1 MDFLTHSSYSFL
13 IYDDNLCGF
22 KTSNNHWHHSFFYKL
37 WVELPASS
45 TTQASTVREL
55 QCYEQ
60 KIMSGFY
67 RKHWNFNSNEYKIQ
81 NQLIF
86 DSSQLITNTDIKN
99 STEQAD
105 FSEEITNTTFSF
117 PSSKDFQVYLSK
129 SSFDFSF
136 DDKITSDASIL
147 NFETVNESTIDS
159 YLVNTEKN
167 RNNHENNS
175 SNNILNFPEPSNTEP
190 TTLTQSIV
198 SKEIVVISKDS
209 IPENDTELNNIKD
222 IYDFLNTDNLFH
234 KVHSTESRNQPT
246 TFSNLEVN
254 INENININSTDYFN
268 TDSYKG
274 YLNKTDENELGE
286 SSITDS
292 ASSFEN
298 FQYKNKNSSIKEV
311 IEFDSY
317 KNDLPGV
324 NLNYS
329 DAHIYSKSAGNSM
342 DFSTEISF
350 SPNSE
355 TENNTIKYE
364 ILNEE
369 SDLIKSINVTIF
381 AENIHTTFVQNVTI
395 TNTFE
400 ISTKNKNSEFEN
412 PEFTMPSDSLTFS
425 ISNSSPNPEE
435 MDLIE
440 NISTHEDIF
449 DEKHFTDQE
458 YSPKLSSVTMANFN
472 SDSSASFLELT
483 SDEKKTTKIVLP
495 TLPWLSNSILP
506 ESLQSVIS
514 QLTVPEISS
523 PAQWNLN
530 YETEATP
537 SIEIN
542 TFSTQNLFLD
552 PGYEENLELKSN
564 NNSGPLYDEE
574 ENYTSNEIKQ
584 INNSP
589 VSLPENFIEASS
601 AVSIQILNNTKV
613 NDQGDKLLHTTN
625 SLMEDVS
632 TNEFNSKLT
641 TIHYTDSFS
650 DSTLDE
656 NVYNE
661 TFPQTTIDITNMYED
676 EQMLTDE
683 TQIYILNTTAANHI
697 ASEPLKPNTLSNSE
711 SEVFVSSKNELDTSP
726 ITFLDDTSNNL
737 DSEEKHNATLSTV
750 PSLEKIYDD
759 VQNFVPSVQ
768 SSVWDTSFNVTEF
781 TNTLSEQTI
790 PGSSPTIIQ
799 IINNHTGKNLSEVN
813 ISYKVKDSNESHVN
827 ISIFQPTEDETM
839 RNVTVLPTVNS
850 TIESNSDLYDKS
862 TLMTTLSP
870 VLQITEGNNQSH
882 LTMHST
888 VNPFAPP
895 FYNESEDSSQ
905 NILYE
910 TTFSFIDFNSTTFLT
925 PIFIKNKTSPFL
937 TSVEAG
943 TTNAELYSS
952 DSNQQNAF
960 NTDFEVN
967 NEELDEDNGEN
978 NLIGYENYS
987 KVNTEDSLHSETN
1000 SESTNVQLLEITAEG
1015 FSFTVT
1021 DMPTTSM
1028 INNTDIPLKT
1038 TQGEEEFLES
1048 ITESTTDSYSTLSD
1062 TDSFSTTGFVR
1073 PAETSTPGT
1082 LITIS
1087 TSDTVSYN
1095 FSINS
1100 FETNLMTSDNELFLN
1115 TSYENSSNISVE
1127 DSSISTNEVLVLTTE
1142 NISSTDLTSQ
1152 NGKTVTIDNLIG
1164 TSTQALTKPDPT
1176 TTIASKTNIDVWNYK
1191 KDCGVR
1197 LMQAVGRIVGGKN
1210 TYFGKWPWQALVK
1223 EATWL
1228 GLFVKNKCG
1237 GVLITSKY
1245 VLTAAHCQPGFLASL
1260 LVVLGTHDLAETF
1273 DNKASVIRNVK
1284 RMVVHRHYNA
1294 QTFEND
1300 LALLE
1305 MESSVEFLPYVVPI
1319 CLPHRNEDFTGKMA
1333 FVTGWGKLT
1342 HGGDVPNI
1350 LQEVQVP
1357 IVSNGDCQR
1366 MFYHA
1371 GHDKAIRSNFVCAGY
1386 SNGGQDSCEGDS
1398 GGPLMVQREDKRWV
1412 LVGTVSHGIGCADP
1426 NLPGVYMRMSSY
1438 RPWIDSIIYK

>member
-1 MDFLTHSSYSFL
+1 MDFVTHFSYSFL

-37 WVELPASS
+37 WMDLPASS
-45 TTQASTVREL
+45 TTQASTDREF
-55 QCYEQ
+55 QGYEQ
-60 KIMSGFY
+60 KIVSGFY
-67 RKHWNFNSNEYKIQ
+67 RKRWNFS
-81 NQLIF
+81 L
-86 DSSQLITNTDIKN
+86 DDAPTL
-99 STEQAD
+99 
-105 FSEEITNTTFSF
+105 NTTDT
-117 PSSKDFQVYLSK
+117 PVLS
-129 SSFDFSF
+129 
-136 DDKITSDASIL
+136 ISDAHILNTSGAPILNSSDTPIL

-159 YLVNTEKN
+159 YTVNTESNGNN
-167 RNNHENNS
+167 RENNS
-175 SNNILNFPEPSNTEP
+175 SYNILNFSETSDTEP
-190 TTLTQSIV
+190 TTLTQPIV
-198 SKEIVVISKDS
+198 SEEIVVINKES
-209 IPENDTELNNIKD
+209 IPDNYTESNNIKD
-222 IYDFLNTDNLFH
+222 FYGFLNPDNLFH
-234 KVHSTESRNQPT
+234 KVHPTESRNQPT

-254 INENININSTDYFN
+254 INKNIKINSTDYLN
-268 TDSYKG
+268 TDSYEG
-274 YLNKTDENELGE
+274 YLNKTAENELSE

-292 ASSFEN
+292 DLNHEN
-298 FQYKNKNSSIKEV
+298 FRYKSKNSTIKEV

-317 KNDLPGV
+317 KSDLPGA
-324 NLNYS
+324 NLDHS
-329 DAHIYSKSAGNSM
+329 DARIYSKSAGSSL
-342 DFSTEISF
+342 DFSTKISLY
-350 SPNSE
+350 PNSE

-369 SDLIKSINVTIF
+369 SDLIKAINGTIF
-381 AENIHTTFVQNVTI
+381 AENIHPTFVHKATI
-395 TNTFE
+395 ANAFE
-400 ISTKNKNSEFEN
+400 TSTKNTNSEFEN
-412 PEFTMPSDSLTFS
+412 PDFTMPSDSLTYS
-425 ISNSSPNPEE
+425 ISNNSPNPEE
-435 MDLIE
+435 MDLTE
-440 NISTHEDIF
+440 NIPTYEDIY

-458 YSPKLSSVTMANFN
+458 YSPKPSYVTMTNFN
-472 SDSSASFLELT
+472 SDPSASFSELT
-483 SDEKKTTKIVLP
+483 SEEKKTTKVVLP

-514 QLTVPEISS
+514 QLTVPEKSS

-537 SIEIN
+537 SIETN
-542 TFSTQNLFLD
+542 AFSTQDFLSD
-552 PGYEENLELKSN
+552 SGYKENLELKSSN
-564 NNSGPLYDEE
+564 NPGPLYYEE

-584 INNSP
+584 IKNSP
-589 VSLPENFIEASS
+589 VPIPENFIEVSS
-601 AVSIQILNNTKV
+601 SVSIQASNNTKV
-613 NDQGDKLLHTTN
+613 NDEEDKFLHTTN
-625 SLMEDVS
+625 SSMENVS

-641 TIHYTDSFS
+641 TIPYTDSFT
-650 DSTLDE
+650 DSMSDE

-661 TFPQTTIDITNMYED
+661 AFSQTTIDTTNVYED
-676 EQMLTDE
+676 EQMLVEE
-683 TQIYILNTTAANHI
+683 TQNYILNTTIDNHI
-697 ASEPLKPNTLSNSE
+697 TNEPFKPNTLSNSE
-711 SEVFVSSKNELDTSP
+711 SQNKEIFVSLKNEHNTSP
-726 ITFLDDTSNNL
+726 ITFLYDTSNNL
-737 DSEEKHNATLSTV
+737 DSEEKHNGTLSTV

-768 SSVWDTSFNVTEF
+768 SSIWDASFNVTEF

-790 PGSSPTIIQ
+790 SGSSSTIIP

-813 ISYKVKDSNESHVN
+813 ISYKVRDSNESHVN
-827 ISIFQPTEDETM
+827 ISIFQPTEDEAI
-839 RNVTVLPTVNS
+839 RNITILPTVNS

-862 TLMTTLSP
+862 TLMNTLSP
-870 VLQITEGNNQSH
+870 VLQITEENNQSH
-882 LTMHST
+882 PSIHST
-888 VNPFAPP
+888 SKPFASP

-905 NILYE
+905 NILHG
-910 TTFSFIDFNSTTFLT
+910 TTFSFIDINSTNLFT
-925 PIFIKNKTSPFL
+925 PISIKNKTSPFL

-943 TTNAELYSS
+943 TTNAELYSF
-952 DSNQQNAF
+952 DSNQQNVL
-960 NTDFEVN
+960 NTDFEIN
-967 NEELDEDNGEN
+967 KEELDEDSDDPSDLIFNEEN

-987 KVNTEDSLHSETN
+987 KGNTEDSLHSETN
-1000 SESTNVQLLEITAEG
+1000 NESTNVQLLEITTEG

-1021 DMPTTSM
+1021 DMPTMSM
-1028 INNTDIPLKT
+1028 ISNTDIPLKT
-1038 TQGEEEFLES
+1038 TQEEKEFSES

-1062 TDSFSTTGFVR
+1062 KNSFSTTGLVK
-1073 PAETSTPGT
+1073 PEEISASSTLT
-1082 LITIS
+1082 TIS
-1087 TSDTVSYN
+1087 TSDTVSYS

-1115 TSYENSSNISVE
+1115 TSHENSSNISVE
-1127 DSSISTNEVLVLTTE
+1127 DSSVSTNEVLMLTTE
-1142 NISSTDLTSQ
+1142 NISSTALTSQ
-1152 NGKTVTIDNLIG
+1152 DGKTVTTENSIG
-1164 TSTQALTKPDPT
+1164 TSTQALTTPDPP

-1260 LVVLGTHDLAETF
+1260 LVVLGTHDLVETF
-1273 DNKASVIRNVK
+1273 DSKASVIRNVK

-1319 CLPHRNEDFTGKMA
+1319 CLPHRNEDFTGNMA

-1371 GHDKAIRSNFVCAGY
+1371 GHDKTIRSNFVCAGY

>member
-1 MDFLTHSSYSFL
+1 MFMTWLDKLKKICQEIPQETTRVLYHSIARCVIAFIQARGNFKAMSRKSCQDSIGNVGTCMFKYDCIRRKGITLSTCVDGFLFGACCLLKEDSIQIISDDISS
-13 IYDDNLCGF
+13 
-22 KTSNNHWHHSFFYKL
+22 
-37 WVELPASS
+37 
-45 TTQASTVREL
+45 
-55 QCYEQ
+55 
-60 KIMSGFY
+60 
-67 RKHWNFNSNEYKIQ
+67 NSNEYKIQ
-81 NQLIF
+81 NQLILN
-86 DSSQLITNTDIKN
+86 SSQLITDIEN

-105 FSEEITNTTFSF
+105 FSEEIPNTTFSF

-129 SSFDFSF
+129 SSSE
-136 DDKITSDASIL
+136 DKITSDAPIL

-167 RNNHENNS
+167 HNNHENNF
-175 SNNILNFPEPSNTEP
+175 SNTILNFPEPSDTEP

-209 IPENDTELNNIKD
+209 IPENDTESNNIKD
-222 IYDFLNTDNLFH
+222 IYGFLNTDNLFH

-254 INENININSTDYFN
+254 INENIKINSTDYFN
-268 TDSYKG
+268 TDSYEG
-274 YLNKTDENELGE
+274 YLNKTDENELVE

-311 IEFDSY
+311 IEFHSY

-329 DAHIYSKSAGNSM
+329 DEHIYSKSAGSSM
-342 DFSTEISF
+342 DFSTKTSF
-350 SPNSE
+350 SPISK
-355 TENNTIKYE
+355 TENNTINYE

-369 SDLIKSINVTIF
+369 SDLKKRINVTIF
-381 AENIHTTFVQNVTI
+381 AENIHTTFAQNVTI
-395 TNTFE
+395 ANTFE
-400 ISTKNKNSEFEN
+400 ISTKNTNSEFEN
-412 PEFTMPSDSLTFS
+412 PEFTMPSDSLTYS
-425 ISNSSPNPEE
+425 ISNNPHNPEE
-435 MDLIE
+435 IDLIE
-440 NISTHEDIF
+440 NISTHGDIF
-449 DEKHFTDQE
+449 DERPFTDQE
-458 YSPKLSSVTMANFN
+458 YSPKLSSVTMTNFN

-483 SDEKKTTKIVLP
+483 SDEKKTTKIALP

-530 YETEATP
+530 YETKATP

-542 TFSTQNLFLD
+542 TFGTQDLFLD
-552 PGYEENLELKSN
+552 SGYEENLELKSN

-574 ENYTSNEIKQ
+574 GNYTSNEIKQ
-584 INNSP
+584 IINSP
-589 VSLPENFIEASS
+589 ISLPENFTGASS
-601 AVSIQILNNTKV
+601 AISIQFSNNTKV
-613 NDQGDKLLHTTN
+613 NDEGDKLLHTTN
-625 SLMEDVS
+625 SSIDDVS
-632 TNEFNSKLT
+632 INEFNSKLT

-650 DSTLDE
+650 GSMLDE

-661 TFPQTTIDITNMYED
+661 TFPQTTINTTNMYED
-676 EQMLTDE
+676 EQMLTE
-683 TQIYILNTTAANHI
+683 KTQIYVLNTTIDNHI
-697 ASEPLKPNTLSNSE
+697 TSEPLKPNILSNSE
-711 SEVFVSSKNELDTSP
+711 SQDQEVFVSSKNELDTSS
-726 ITFLDDTSNNL
+726 ITFLDDISNNL

-827 ISIFQPTEDETM
+827 ISIFQPTEDKAI
-839 RNVTVLPTVNS
+839 RNVTILPTVNS

-882 LTMHST
+882 PSIHST

-905 NILYE
+905 NILHE

-925 PIFIKNKTSPFL
+925 PISIKNKTSLFL

-943 TTNAELYSS
+943 TTNAQLYSS

-967 NEELDEDNGEN
+967 TEELDEDNGEN

-987 KVNTEDSLHSETN
+987 KENTEDSLYSETN
-1000 SESTNVQLLEITAEG
+1000 SESTNVQLLEITDEG

-1028 INNTDIPLKT
+1028 INNTDIPLKA
-1038 TQGEEEFLES
+1038 TQGEEEFSES
-1048 ITESTTDSYSTLSD
+1048 ITVSITDSYSTLSE

-1087 TSDTVSYN
+1087 TSDTVLYN

-1100 FETNLMTSDNELFLN
+1100 FEPDLMTSDNELFLN
-1115 TSYENSSNISVE
+1115 TSYDSSSNISVE
-1127 DSSISTNEVLVLTTE
+1127 DSSISTNEVLMLTTE

-1152 NGKTVTIDNLIG
+1152 DGNTVTIVNLIG
-1164 TSTQALTKPDPT
+1164 TSTQYLTKPDPT

-1342 HGGDVPNI
+1342 HGR
-1350 LQEVQVP
+1350 L
-1357 IVSNGDCQR
+1357 
-1366 MFYHA
+1366 F
-1371 GHDKAIRSNFVCAGY
+1371 
-1386 SNGGQDSCEGDS
+1386 
-1398 GGPLMVQREDKRWV
+1398 
-1412 LVGTVSHGIGCADP
+1412 T
-1426 NLPGVYMRMSSY
+1426 
-1438 RPWIDSIIYK
+1438 